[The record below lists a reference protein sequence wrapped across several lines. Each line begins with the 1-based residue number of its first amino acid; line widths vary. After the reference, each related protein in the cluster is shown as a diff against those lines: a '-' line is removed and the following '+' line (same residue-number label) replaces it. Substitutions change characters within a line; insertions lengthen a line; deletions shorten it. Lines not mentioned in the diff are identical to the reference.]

1 MYAFFRLGGL
11 AALIVI
17 VLGFARPASVSAAVT
32 VVSQGPTVQLG
43 GVQFVLHSERVGRN
57 FLIEVA
63 PPFGPPAVGHRAP
76 AIYALDGGYGVAGP
90 LGALLGGSGAMEPS
104 FVISVGYL
112 PAQYGMRDS
121 DLMHL
126 QTKYDGR
133 TFPGGGAAF
142 QAFLLDELRPFIES
156 RYPVDPTRAVLF
168 GHSEGAI
175 FAANVLAE
183 RPDAFAGYLIASP
196 SVWLQPDI
204 VERVA
209 RVASKGAGRRVYLS
223 VGGAEVPVMI
233 DGEARLA
240 QALSSSPSGF
250 VVRSRVYAAAR
261 HLTYYAA
268 LIPDAFPWLL
278 PPTPT
283 VKLDTRTLQAHAGD
297 YRLPDGR
304 VVTFQRRGDQF
315 FLQMPGYAQR
325 ELVARS
331 DDVFALDSEP
341 GEVRFKS
348 GEAVSLRALGID
360 AVAARVR

>member
-1 MYAFFRLGGL
+1 MHGFFRLGGL

-17 VLGFARPASVSAAVT
+17 LVGFAAPANVSAAAT
-32 VVSQGPTVQLG
+32 VVSQGPAVLLG
-43 GVQFVLHSERVGRN
+43 GVQFVLHSERVGQD

-63 PPFGPPAVGHRAP
+63 PPFGPPAVGRRAP

-112 PAQYGMRDS
+112 PVQYGMRDS

-126 QTKYDGR
+126 QTRYDGR

-209 RVASKGAGRRVYLS
+209 KVASKGAGRRVYLA
-223 VGGAEVPVMI
+223 VGGAEAPAMT
-233 DGEARLA
+233 DGETGLA
-240 QALSSSPSGF
+240 HALSSSASGF
-250 VVRSRVYAAAR
+250 VVKSHVYSAAR

-268 LIPDAFPWLL
+268 LVPDAFPWLL
-278 PPTPT
+278 PPTPP
-283 VKLDTRTLQAHAGD
+283 VKTDARTLQAHAGD

-304 VVTFQRRGDQF
+304 IVTFRRRGDQF
-315 FLQMPGYAQR
+315 FLQLPGYAQR
-325 ELVARS
+325 ELVART
-331 DDVFALDSEP
+331 DDAFALDSEP
-341 GEVRFKS
+341 GEARFQS
-348 GEAVSLRALGID
+348 GRAVSLRALGVD
-360 AVAARVR
+360 AVAVRVR